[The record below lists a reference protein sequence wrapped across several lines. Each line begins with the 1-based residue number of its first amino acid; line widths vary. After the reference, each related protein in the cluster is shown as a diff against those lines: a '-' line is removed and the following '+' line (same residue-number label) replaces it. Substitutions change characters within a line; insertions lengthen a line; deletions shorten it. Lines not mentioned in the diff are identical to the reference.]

1 MKLSQKL
8 IHRRQEEKSS
18 VGKIVVAYLQCY
30 GREVIR
36 SDPDHLPDPDS
47 LINIRFLAT
56 RSKNFFIHMCV
67 KLGSGYEDPDQNV
80 VYCIPS
86 ALPQIVTS
94 FVQMNSSIFIINKG
108 QVENSSLL
116 PRSTSERSVLGLL
129 VFLHL
134 NHKLWSDLF

>member
-86 ALPQIVTS
+86 ALY
-94 FVQMNSSIFIINKG
+94 
-108 QVENSSLL
+108 L
-116 PRSTSERSVLGLL
+116 
-129 VFLHL
+129 
-134 NHKLWSDLF
+134 KL